1 MFFCRSRMELFSDF
15 FNKFDIIDK
24 HVYCCRK
31 RTKELINVK
40 HSFVKLNLHDNLD
53 NKINFYLALLYCELI
68 FGQKPYLLNCS
79 KKHSQSKS
87 YVTMLH
93 LRRMSLVNFWELN
106 LKYMLL
112 NNSTCQLSKKFIYV
126 NKTLTL
132 NQQEFERINLKPNL
146 LIMLFFLNLSSKLY
160 LSLSL
165 NGWIF
170 NCASLKEV
178 QPWIFLI

>member
-68 FGQKPYLLNCS
+68 FGQK
-79 KKHSQSKS
+79 HSQSKS

-93 LRRMSLVNFWELN
+93 LRRMSLVNF
-106 LKYMLL
+106 
-112 NNSTCQLSKKFIYV
+112 
-126 NKTLTL
+126 
-132 NQQEFERINLKPNL
+132 
-146 LIMLFFLNLSSKLY
+146 
-160 LSLSL
+160 
-165 NGWIF
+165 
-170 NCASLKEV
+170 
-178 QPWIFLI
+178 